1 MTGTAS
7 SQPHLLL
14 VTEDEDLGEALREF
28 LSDEGYAAF
37 VASSVEDALA
47 VMTTQPFDVILSD
60 FFRQRDPVP
69 YHSVERLRQQ
79 AQPTP
84 VGIVTASNL
93 SAEEVEQRG
102 FACLL
107 KKPFGL
113 DDLSAAI
120 AACLQGR

>member
-7 SQPHLLL
+7 SPPRLLL

-37 VASSVEDALA
+37 VASTLEDALTL
-47 VMTTQPFDVILSD
+47 VTTQPFDLILSD
-60 FFRQRDPVP
+60 FFRQRDPAP
-69 YHSVERLRQQ
+69 YHSVERLRQE

-84 VGIVTASNL
+84 VGILTASHL

-107 KKPFGL
+107 NKPFGL
-113 DDLSAAI
+113 DDLRAAI
-120 AACLQGR
+120 VACLQGC